1 MASQSLQ
8 PQNPLSPGTQSP
20 APKRQRLSASSLL
33 SMFKPRQ
40 RPLSTP
46 MSPLQSTSQPSPN
59 KAMAEEP
66 SDAAVSSST
75 LELVEEVG
83 VDRKDASRVNDDDED
98 VMSNIDV
105 ASPTKPSTVK
115 LNPITPTRTLPPRA
129 ARSKV
134 DYSNSPRSNTPR
146 IKSPKSNT
154 PRPKSKRQ
162 QIADNRVLDS
172 DMISVETTT
181 QKTRTTAPRIVKADT
196 VRNRV
201 REEIATTTKSKRDA
215 FLVHHKDYFLP
226 LLPPNNYITKLLQA
240 KHKHQDYVPFTPLN
254 KQPTNVVATMKP
266 YQLTGLSFLANMYEN
281 AMPAILGDEMGLG
294 KTLQTLS
301 LIQHLEDTHPSP
313 VGVAR
318 PCLVVCPLS
327 VLGSWCDEARKWTP
341 KLKVLRFHGS
351 VSERNDVKLM
361 ASGVTDRFGNAT
373 GRNKTKRGDHSVAA
387 NEDSGTVFDIMVTNY
402 ETFQSEASWLKHA
415 FAWRYCILDE
425 GHKIKNDKTNVSLAL
440 QGLQAEHRLLL
451 TGTPLQNDLREM
463 WALLHWLYPN
473 VFIEKTAEMFKEAF
487 DIGRGQVNSKFMD
500 HARHLLE
507 LVMIRRMKSS
517 PGVDLGL
524 PSKSEVLL
532 YIPLTP
538 VQRFWYTRLLTKAG
552 GTLLDDIF
560 GNVKQKEHEARVKE
574 IEEDA
579 HLHQVKDAAGDEF
592 TSQSRALIEQAVSN
606 EATGDKDTSA
616 YKKLMNIVM
625 QLRKACIT
633 PYMIKGAAPEPYSI
647 GDHIMHAS
655 GKFIVLSKLID
666 ELVVKQKKK
675 ILIFSGFTT
684 ALDYC
689 EDLLATKGSNQND
702 APFRHVRFDGS
713 TQRAVRNLQIRLFN
727 DPSSEY
733 KIMLISTRAGGLGL
747 NLTAASDV
755 IFLDEDWNP
764 QVTLQA
770 EARSHRIGQTKP
782 VTIYK
787 LLSSGTVEE
796 QMMGRI
802 RKKLY
807 LSAKIT
813 ESMQDIHSA
822 NQPLKRKR
830 AADQDDATTD
840 DGPELGFSQLKSLIR
855 RGATTLTHPE
865 IDVSE
870 MVTWDIETIIEKC
883 KDKPIDPHVNG
894 ESEEV
899 TEKEWLAKMER
910 VESAVLDGVRYQKNV
925 DKTAAPTTTLSR
937 ADRRMDKNTTVMV
950 DGFAINKESMNCK
963 AWEAVPTLA
972 GKDPRFA
979 EPKRE
984 KAAPI
989 IHQEICQSCF
999 DGGEVYLCSGCP
1011 RAYHLGCLS
1020 KQYQAKAKSRMNFH
1034 CPQHDCHDCE
1044 KSTNNAGG
1052 LIYRCRWCH
1061 KGYCEDCLDPE
1072 SELLGEN
1079 LPEYELLDNPPKRNA
1094 FYIHCT
1100 ECKASQEDPEFAK
1113 LIASMTEQY
1122 ATEYADLL
1130 RAQYDNVVENT
1141 QAGAEALMSPNSS
1154 ESLPPSRDES
1164 MTDGITLESSGQVTP
1179 LKVVRQGKRRMVV
1192 LDLTDDTEDIIDLT
1206 EEAANKEPETTA
1218 GALNNNNFQS
1228 RVKKRRTH

>member
-1 MASQSLQ
+1 
-8 PQNPLSPGTQSP
+8 
-20 APKRQRLSASSLL
+20 
-33 SMFKPRQ
+33 
-40 RPLSTP
+40 
-46 MSPLQSTSQPSPN
+46 MSPLQSNAMPEDVKSSSAIDTPAEASPN
-59 KAMAEEP
+59 P
-66 SDAAVSSST
+66 
-75 LELVEEVG
+75 
-83 VDRKDASRVNDDDED
+83 KDADAVENDDED
-98 VMSNIDV
+98 MLSNIDV
-105 ASPTKPSTVK
+105 ASPAK
-115 LNPITPTRTLPPRA
+115 LNAITPSRTLPPRA

-134 DYSNSPRSNTPR
+134 EYNYSPRPKTPKTQSPKTKTPR
-146 IKSPKSNT
+146 S
-154 PRPKSKRQ
+154 KSKRQ

-172 DMISVETTT
+172 DMIVEETTT
-181 QKTRTTAPRIVKADT
+181 KTKAKAPRVIKADT

-201 REEIATTTKSKRDA
+201 REEIATTTKAKRDA
-215 FLVHHKDYFLP
+215 FLIQHKEYFLP
-226 LLPPNNYITKLLQA
+226 LLPSNNYISKLLQA
-240 KHKHQDYVPFTPLN
+240 NDTHQDYVPYTPLD
-254 KQPTNVVATMKP
+254 KQPTDVVATMKP

-301 LIQHLEDTHPSP
+301 LIQHLEETHPSP
-313 VGVAR
+313 VGIAR
-318 PCLVVCPLS
+318 PYLVVCPLS

-351 VSERNDVKLM
+351 TSERNEVKLM
-361 ASGVTDRFGNAT
+361 ASGVTDRYGNAT
-373 GRNKTKRGDHSVAA
+373 GRNKSKRGDVSVPT
-387 NEDSGTVFDIMVTNY
+387 NEGSGTVFDIMVTNY
-402 ETFQSEASWLKHA
+402 ETFQSEASWFKQA
-415 FAWRYCILDE
+415 FVWRYCILDE
-425 GHKIKNDKTNVSLAL
+425 GHKIKNDKTNISLAL

-473 VFIEKTAEMFKEAF
+473 VFIDKTADLFKEAF
-487 DIGRGQVNSKFMD
+487 DIGRGQVDSSFMD

-524 PSKSEVLL
+524 PPKNEVLL

-538 VQRFWYTRLLTKAG
+538 LQRFWYTRLLTKAG

-560 GNVKQKEHEARVKE
+560 GNVKQKEHEAMIKE
-574 IEEDA
+574 IEEDGQ
-579 HLHQVKDAAGDEF
+579 LDQVKETDNDF
-592 TSQSRALIEQAVSN
+592 TSQSRALIQQAISN
-606 EATGDKDTSA
+606 EATGEKDTSA

-625 QLRKACIT
+625 QLRKTCVT
-633 PYMIKGAAPEPYSI
+633 PYMIKGAAPDPYYY

-655 GKFIVLSKLID
+655 GKFIVLNKIID
-666 ELVVKQKKK
+666 ELVVKQGKK
-675 ILIFSGFTT
+675 ILIFSGFTS

-689 EDLLATKGSNQND
+689 EDLLATKGSNQHD

-727 DPSSEY
+727 DKSSEY
-733 KIMLISTRAGGLGL
+733 KVMLISTRAGGLGL

-813 ESMQDIHSA
+813 ESMQDIHSTT
-822 NQPLKRKR
+822 QPQKRKR
-830 AADQDDATTD
+830 AAEQDETSAD

-855 RGATTLTHPE
+855 RGATTLSHPE

-870 MVTWDIETIIEKC
+870 MVTWDLETIIEKC

-894 ESEEV
+894 ESEEA

-910 VESAVLDGVRYQKNV
+910 VESTVLNGVKYQKNV
-925 DKTAAPTTTLSR
+925 EKSAAAATDLSR
-937 ADRRMDKNTTVMV
+937 ADRRVDKNTTVMV
-950 DGFAINKESMNCK
+950 NGFAINKESMNCGD
-963 AWEAVPTLA
+963 WEAVPTLA
-972 GKDPRFA
+972 GKDPRLA
-979 EPKRE
+979 DPKRE

-989 IHQEICQSCF
+989 NHQEICQSCF
-999 DGGEVYLCSGCP
+999 DGGEMYLCSGCP
-1011 RAYHLGCLS
+1011 RAYHLACLS
-1020 KQYQAKAKSRMNFH
+1020 KQYQAKATSKMNFH

-1044 KSTNNAGG
+1044 RSTGNAGG

-1061 KGYCEDCLDPE
+1061 KGYCEDCLDPD
-1072 SELLGEN
+1072 STLLGET
-1079 LPEYELLDNPPKRNA
+1079 LPEYAVLDYAPKRNA
-1094 FYIHCT
+1094 WYIHCT
-1100 ECKASQEDPEFAK
+1100 ECKESQEDPEFGK
-1113 LIASMTEQY
+1113 LIASMAKQHDR
-1122 ATEYADLL
+1122 EYAELL
-1130 RAQYDNVVENT
+1130 QAQNDTMTQNT
-1141 QAGAEALMSPNSS
+1141 LPGAS
-1154 ESLPPSRDES
+1154 EMPPSRDES
-1164 MTDGITLESSGQVTP
+1164 MTDGITLESSGQATP
-1179 LKVVRQGKRRMVV
+1179 LEIPRQGKRSMEYVDLVDDETDVV
-1192 LDLTDDTEDIIDLT
+1192 DLTGEGASKFIPISIDDDVQTS
-1206 EEAANKEPETTA
+1206 A
-1218 GALNNNNFQS
+1218 GAPVNNKS
-1228 RVKKRRTH
+1228 RSKAKKRRTH